1 VVVPPREEPDEDEA
15 PAGEVDGG
23 VGEGEGGC
31 VVWGWEG
38 VVGVAG
44 KCWGWAG
51 AKGWGFN
58 MGGDRKDVDLL
69 ADDESS
75 AEEEVVDVV

>member
-1 VVVPPREEPDEDEA
+1 
-15 PAGEVDGG
+15 
-23 VGEGEGGC
+23 
-31 VVWGWEG
+31 
-38 VVGVAG
+38 
-44 KCWGWAG
+44 
-51 AKGWGFN
+51 